1 MFNNDY
7 HHTPAPPTLINWT
20 HMQMSPGSLKK
31 LKIKTHGVAVSGFSA
46 ARFDQGDER
55 PAMEA
60 PVVAKMRGDKKKRR
74 LLRL

>member
-1 MFNNDY
+1 
-7 HHTPAPPTLINWT
+7 
-20 HMQMSPGSLKK
+20 MQMSPGSLKK

-60 PVVAKMRGDKKKRR
+60 PVVAKVRGDKKKEGY
-74 LLRL
+74 